1 MSSESLLGET
11 LDGRYKLVRVM
22 GEGGMGCV
30 YEATHTGTGRRV
42 AVKVISTGDVG
53 RDEGLVGRFHR
64 EAKAAGSID
73 TQHIAQVLDT
83 GTHAVTGHPF
93 MVMEHLTGEDLQQ
106 CLRRVG
112 ILSAETA
119 LRVASQACIGLQ
131 KAHEARVVH
140 RDIKPANLFLAS
152 RDAGEVIVKLLDFG
166 IAKIKMEVDGA
177 ETGGL
182 TRTGSMLGSPLYM
195 SPEQARGTK
204 TIDHRADIWSLGV
217 VLYQALAGRTP
228 YQDIE
233 ALGELIIAI
242 CSTPPP
248 PVQEFAPWVHPD
260 IASIVHRAL
269 HYDREQR
276 FQSTTEMLD
285 AIKALLPS
293 GWSLDDS
300 MLVAIT
306 AEEKAQV
313 APRLSIP
320 QMPSTPQVS
329 VYPPPMSTTPPSP
342 FQPPMA
348 AVVSDSAG
356 TAAGVAQSQ
365 PAPRAP
371 TSMSRGMLGGVAL
384 GGMALLGLGGLGA
397 VKLFAPAAP
406 PAAVLAPIAAATP
419 TIAPQPVPT
428 APAATR
434 DRIVKLVVLPVD
446 ALVEIDGVPV
456 PVKRGIVEVTGLLG
470 SVHKVKLTLG
480 KDEIVEDVV
489 VTESGALPAKLEIE
503 KEKSKSGK
511 AAGTSTAAAA
521 TAAPRP
527 GGLEKTFE

>member
-1 MSSESLLGET
+1 
-11 LDGRYKLVRVM
+11 
-22 GEGGMGCV
+22 MGCV

-53 RDEGLVGRFHR
+53 RDEALVGRFHR

-119 LRVASQACIGLQ
+119 LRVAAQACIGLQ

-140 RDIKPANLFLAS
+140 RDIKPANLFLAR

-204 TIDHRADIWSLGV
+204 TIDHRADVWSLGV

-285 AIKALLPS
+285 AIKALLPN

-320 QMPSTPQVS
+320 QMPSTAQVS
-329 VYPPPMSTTPPSP
+329 VYPAPMSTPPPSP

-406 PAAVLAPIAAATP
+406 PAVVSAPIAAATP

-480 KDEIVEDVV
+480 KDEIIEDVV

-521 TAAPRP
+521 TAAPKTKP